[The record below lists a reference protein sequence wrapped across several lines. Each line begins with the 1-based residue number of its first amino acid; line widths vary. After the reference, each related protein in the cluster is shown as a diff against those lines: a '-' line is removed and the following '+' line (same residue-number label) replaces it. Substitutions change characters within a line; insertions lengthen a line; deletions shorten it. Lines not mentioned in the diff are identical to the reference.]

1 MSKEHTMSTT
11 TLDEQFA
18 ALPEFAFVV
27 RPLDVT
33 CRFCGEAIPL
43 FVDSAF
49 YCCFECRELAYMAL
63 ESDCA

>member
-27 RPLDVT
+27 RPLDAT
-33 CRFCGEAIPL
+33 CRFCSEPIPL

-49 YCCFECRELAYMAL
+49 YCTFECRECAYAAL
-63 ESDCA
+63 ESDAS

>member
-1 MSKEHTMSTT
+1 MSAT

-27 RPLDVT
+27 REPETL
-33 CRFCGEAIPL
+33 CRFCAAPIPL